1 MEWEGRGEGERRM
14 NRIRM
19 RWPTQNC
26 APCREKLGERGEEE
40 LFEGRGSTDDSG
52 ADPICWSVGRFRG
65 RRAIEL
71 ELSFNM
77 EYRLENR
84 YSYTNERREE
94 SEGVSE

>member
-1 MEWEGRGEGERRM
+1 MGGEREGEAHESHSHAVA
-14 NRIRM
+14 N
-19 RWPTQNC
+19 P
-26 APCREKLGERGEEE
+26 KLRSLQRKIGGERRGEEE

-52 ADPICWSVGRFRG
+52 ADPICWSVGRT
-65 RRAIEL
+65 